1 VFVGSLVSSLF
12 DNPSRLA
19 KKWRALIDALVDR
32 SVFVAVGLAGVVAAH
47 AVSTIFWGW
56 LNPYKSLAIDAN
68 TGTAV
73 TLYLGAAAAAAIV
86 AGFAGVVIVFTIGSE
101 ADRIQRFRVKSGKTL
116 QVAWMAVVA
125 EPFAATLFGVV
136 AAMIQVTSGKHV
148 APWFFELGLAFLI
161 HGALLLL
168 KLLSEVVQIVHAQDT
183 VTHVKKTEIPTSEL
197 FD

>member
-1 VFVGSLVSSLF
+1 M
-12 DNPSRLA
+12 
-19 KKWRALIDALVDR
+19 IDALVDH
-32 SVFVAVGLAGVVAAH
+32 SALVAFGLTVVVAAH
-47 AVSTIFWGW
+47 AVSTVFWGS

-101 ADRIQRFRVKSGKTL
+101 VDRIQRFRFKSGETL
-116 QVAWMAVVA
+116 QFAWMAVVA
-125 EPFAATLFGVV
+125 EPFAATMLGVL
-136 AAMIQVTSGKHV
+136 AAMIQVTSGKQV

-168 KLLSEVVQIVHAQDT
+168 KLLRELVQIVHAQDT
-183 VTHVKKTEIPTSEL
+183 LTHAKKTEIPSSEL

>member
-1 VFVGSLVSSLF
+1 MGSPVSTLF

-19 KKWRALIDALVDR
+19 KKWRALIDAVVNH
-32 SVFVAVGLAGVVAAH
+32 SVLVAVGLAGIVAAH
-47 AVSTIFWGW
+47 AVSTVFWGW

-125 EPFAATLFGVV
+125 EPFAATLLGVV

-168 KLLSEVVQIVHAQDT
+168 KLLSEVVQIVHAQDR
-183 VTHVKKTEIPTSEL
+183 VAQVKKTEVPTSEL